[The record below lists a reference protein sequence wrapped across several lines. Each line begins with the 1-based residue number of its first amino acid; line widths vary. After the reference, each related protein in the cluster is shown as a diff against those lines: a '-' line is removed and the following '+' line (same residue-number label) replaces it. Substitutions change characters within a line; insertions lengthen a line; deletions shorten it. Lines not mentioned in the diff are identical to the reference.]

1 MVFRWRI
8 DFGLSAQKAPQLVT
22 VALAVLRDLVRPPDG
37 MIAIEVGDGQ
47 RLFAPA
53 SSNAAALRLRLSAAR
68 LP

>member
-1 MVFRWRI
+1 VPAWRRFVVATSMVFRWRI

-53 SSNAAALRLRLSAAR
+53 RAFST
-68 LP
+68 